1 MPDTKQQVLSNFSQ
15 PQWKQLKIYRSEILH
30 EWTFSGE
37 QSALKKKAHT
47 ILLHLLETNA
57 NTDDFILWL

>member
-37 QSALKKKAHT
+37 QSALKKKKHT
-47 ILLHLLETNA
+47 LYYYIY
-57 NTDDFILWL
+57 

>member
-37 QSALKKKAHT
+37 LSALKKKSTHYIIT
-47 ILLHLLETNA
+47 
-57 NTDDFILWL
+57 FIRDQR